1 MSVNGKDVSV
11 FILMQLFFC
20 VVMVLQLS
28 TVSRLKQENFLEL
41 IGYCLEANNRILVYQ
56 FAKMGSLHDILH
68 GMSS

>member
-1 MSVNGKDVSV
+1 
-11 FILMQLFFC
+11 MQLYSY

-56 FAKMGSLHDILH
+56 FAQMGSLHDILH